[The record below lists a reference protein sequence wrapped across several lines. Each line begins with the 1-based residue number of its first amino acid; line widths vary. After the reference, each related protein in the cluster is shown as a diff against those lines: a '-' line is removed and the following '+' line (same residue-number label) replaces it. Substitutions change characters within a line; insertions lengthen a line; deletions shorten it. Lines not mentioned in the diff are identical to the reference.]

1 MRASKTA
8 AEKYKKVCDD
18 FPYLNILTKSATPGK
33 FQLTFAHATI
43 GDTYHGESIVS
54 FALAVN
60 IDSSSVIYINMDMDF
75 VADGDKIRLPITEVL
90 LRNAAS
96 DLVRSKN
103 QQD

>member
-1 MRASKTA
+1 M
-8 AEKYKKVCDD
+8 V
-18 FPYLNILTKSATPGK
+18 
-33 FQLTFAHATI
+33 
-43 GDTYHGESIVS
+43 

>member
-1 MRASKTA
+1 MRASELAVK
-8 AEKYKKVCDD
+8 KYKKVCKD
-18 FPYLNILTKSATPGK
+18 FPNLAKLTESATPGK
-33 FQLTFAHATI
+33 FQLTFGHTTF
-43 GDTYHGESIVS
+43 GNNSPGESVVA